1 MAVRAGVSVPAEND
15 FDRIAS
21 YFPRAE
27 PARVRAWLLGMFGVK
42 ERELAG
48 RLAAFAD
55 ELTFHLAADPNA
67 YAAMHAALAGRRG
80 AVAPRP
86 ARLLR
91 RASPSLK
98 RQLA

>member
-1 MAVRAGVSVPAEND
+1 
-15 FDRIAS
+15 
-21 YFPRAE
+21 
-27 PARVRAWLLGMFGVK
+27 VRAWLLKLFGVK

-48 RLAAFAD
+48 RLAAFTD
-55 ELTFHLAADPNA
+55 EITFHLAADPAA